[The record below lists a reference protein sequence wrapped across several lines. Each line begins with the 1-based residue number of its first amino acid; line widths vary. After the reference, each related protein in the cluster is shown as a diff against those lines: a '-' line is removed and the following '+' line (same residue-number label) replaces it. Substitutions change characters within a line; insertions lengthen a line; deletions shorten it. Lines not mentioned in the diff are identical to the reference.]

1 MANHIRLLRVAIPL
15 LVLLHAATVRAQQ
28 PFDSSSWEVQA
39 AEWRVEP
46 YRGRSALF
54 LRDGAAWLKGSRFQN
69 GTIEFDIVFNN
80 AGGFPG
86 IAFRAA
92 THSDFELFYLR
103 QALSG
108 GPHAT
113 QYTPVLHGLYAWQIY
128 AGPAWEG
135 TAHWTYDRWMHVKLI
150 VRDSRAE
157 LFVDGDS
164 AVQVIPQLR
173 GPTGAGEVGLM
184 SGTGARFANVVV
196 RTDAK
201 AVPGETP
208 TLPDVHDSTPATT
221 IRSWRVSSPFPESTL
236 VGRTQ
241 LTAVTGADAW
251 QVLGVEE
258 HGIANLARLAG
269 NGDGCNTV
277 VAAVTL
283 MADADRIVR
292 VRFGYSDRVRVF
304 LNGRL
309 LYAGNAGFGTRDPEF
324 LGLVGLF
331 DELALPLR
339 RGRNELWFAVS
350 ETFGGWAVTADLP
363 DKGAIIVN
371 PQSIVP
377 RDARRG
383 VARESRPQG
392 PAPRE

>member
-1 MANHIRLLRVAIPL
+1 MTNHARPLRVAIL
-15 LVLLHAATVRAQQ
+15 LLAVLHAATVRAQQ
-28 PFDSSSWEVQA
+28 PFDSSKWVVEA
-39 AEWRVEP
+39 KEWRLEP

-54 LRDGAAWLKGSRFQN
+54 VRDGTAWLKDSKFQN
-69 GTIEFDIVFNN
+69 GTIEYDIAFSN

-103 QALSG
+103 PTLSG

-113 QYTPVLHGLYAWQIY
+113 QYTPVLHGQWAWQIY

-150 VRDSRAE
+150 VRDSRAA

-173 GPTGAGEVGLM
+173 GPTGAGEIGLM
-184 SGTGARFANVVV
+184 SGNGARFANVVV
-196 RTDAK
+196 RTDAEVAADMK
-201 AVPGETP
+201 AT
-208 TLPDVHDSTPATT
+208 HDSTPATT
-221 IRSWRVSSPFPESTL
+221 VRSWRVSPPFPESTL
-236 VGRTQ
+236 ERRTL
-241 LTAVTGADAW
+241 LTTIPGADAW
-251 QVLGVEE
+251 RVLGVEE
-258 HGIANLARLAG
+258 RGIANLARLAG
-269 NGDGCNTV
+269 IGDGCNTV

-324 LGLVGLF
+324 LGIVGLF

-339 RGRNELWFAVS
+339 RGPNELWFAVS

-363 DKGAIIVN
+363 DKGATVVN
-371 PQSIVP
+371 P
-377 RDARRG
+377 
-383 VARESRPQG
+383 
-392 PAPRE
+392 

>member
-1 MANHIRLLRVAIPL
+1 MPNDIRLLRVAIPL
-15 LVLLHAATVRAQQ
+15 LALLHAATVRAQQ
-28 PFDSSSWEVQA
+28 PFDSSKWNVQA
-39 AEWRVEP
+39 AAWRVEP

-54 LRDGAAWLKGSRFQN
+54 LKDGAAWLKDSRFQN

-103 QALSG
+103 QALSD

-128 AGPAWEG
+128 AGPEWEG

-157 LFVDGDS
+157 LSVDGDS
-164 AVQVIPQLR
+164 AVQVIRQLR
-173 GPTGAGEVGLM
+173 GPTSAGEIGLM

-196 RTDAK
+196 RTDSGTG
-201 AVPGETP
+201 AVALAEMN
-208 TLPDVHDSTPATT
+208 DSMPATT
-221 IRSWRVSSPFPESTL
+221 VRSWRVSSPFPESTL
-236 VGRTQ
+236 VRRTQ
-241 LTAVTGADAW
+241 LTTVPGAGAW
-251 QVLGVEE
+251 HSLAVEE

-269 NGDGCNTV
+269 NGDGRNTV

-309 LYAGNAGFGTRDPEF
+309 LYSGNAGFGTRDPEF

-350 ETFGGWAVTADLP
+350 ETFGGWAVAADLP
-363 DKGAIIVN
+363 DRDAIIVN
-371 PQSIVP
+371 P
-377 RDARRG
+377 
-383 VARESRPQG
+383 
-392 PAPRE
+392 

>member
-1 MANHIRLLRVAIPL
+1 MANHIRHPRVVILLLAL
-15 LVLLHAATVRAQQ
+15 LVSSTLRAQQ
-28 PFDSSSWEVQA
+28 PFDSSKWDVQA

-46 YRGRSALF
+46 DRGRSALL
-54 LRDGAAWLKGSRFQN
+54 LRDGAAWLKGSHFQN
-69 GTIEFDIVFNN
+69 GVIEFDIKFSDT
-80 AGGFPG
+80 GGFPG

-113 QYTPVLHGLYAWQIY
+113 QYTPVLHGLFAWQIY

-164 AVQVIPQLR
+164 AVQIVRQLR
-173 GPTGAGEVGLM
+173 GPKGAGEIGFI
-184 SGTGARFANVVV
+184 SGNGARFANVSVQADAAAMPDITLMASDV
-196 RTDAK
+196 R
-201 AVPGETP
+201 
-208 TLPDVHDSTPATT
+208 DSTPAT
-221 IRSWRVSSPFPESTL
+221 IVRSWRVSSPFPESTL
-236 VGRTQ
+236 VRLTQ
-241 LTAVTGADAW
+241 LTTVPGTSTW
-251 QVLGVEE
+251 HMLGVEE
-258 HGIANLARLAG
+258 KGIVNLARIAG
-269 NGDGCNTV
+269 IGDGRNTV
-277 VAAVTL
+277 VAALTL
-283 MADADRIVR
+283 MADAERIVR

-309 LYAGNAGFGTRDPEF
+309 LYSGNAGFGTRDPEF
-324 LGLVGLF
+324 LGIVGLF

-339 RGRNELWFAVS
+339 QGRNELWFAVS

-363 DKGAIIVN
+363 DRHGITVN
-371 PQSIVP
+371 P
-377 RDARRG
+377 
-383 VARESRPQG
+383 
-392 PAPRE
+392 

>member
-1 MANHIRLLRVAIPL
+1 LLGL
-15 LVLLHAATVRAQQ
+15 FHAAIARAQQ
-28 PFDSSSWEVQA
+28 PFDSSSWDVRA
-39 AEWRVEP
+39 AESRVEP
-46 YRGRSALF
+46 YRGRNALF

-69 GTIEFDIVFNN
+69 GTIEFDIAFGN
-80 AGGFPG
+80 ATGFPG
-86 IAFRAA
+86 IAFRAT

-103 QALSG
+103 QGLSG

-164 AVQVIPQLR
+164 AVQEVAQLR
-173 GPTGAGEVGLM
+173 GPNDAGEIGLL

-196 RTDAK
+196 RTDAG
-201 AVPGETP
+201 AMLEGTP
-208 TLPDVHDSTPATT
+208 APPEVRDSTPAT
-221 IRSWRVSSPFPESTL
+221 IVRSWRVSAPFPESTL
-236 VGRTQ
+236 VRSTQ
-241 LTAVTGADAW
+241 LTGLPGAGAW
-251 QVLGVEE
+251 HVLAVEE
-258 HGIANLARLAG
+258 RGIANLARLAG

-277 VAAVTL
+277 IAAVTL
-283 MADADRIVR
+283 AADRERIVR
-292 VRFGYSDRVRVF
+292 VRFGYSDRVKVF

-309 LYAGNAGFGTRDPEF
+309 LYSGNQGFGTRDPEF
-324 LGLVGLF
+324 LGIVGLF

-363 DKGAIIVN
+363 LPDRDGITVN
-371 PQSIVP
+371 P
-377 RDARRG
+377 
-383 VARESRPQG
+383 
-392 PAPRE
+392 